1 MTYRDRLQLE
11 DELKREFFGL
21 LERHTMFRR
30 LPVRKKEEMARAA
43 RLDEIFVRLCAP
55 TTRSFG
61 ALLART
67 PPDAVRCRARLTS
80 CRQPCPEFW
89 LLQRDRIL
97 ATRSVFRDSSYPVIY
112 DCHPGK
118 TMNP

>member
-43 RLDEIFVRLCAP
+43 AWGAIKALESHEVDFVR
-55 TTRSFG
+55 SD
-61 ALLART
+61 
-67 PPDAVRCRARLTS
+67 PPA
-80 CRQPCPEFW
+80 Q
-89 LLQRDRIL
+89 
-97 ATRSVFRDSSYPVIY
+97 
-112 DCHPGK
+112 
-118 TMNP
+118 N

>member
-43 RLDEIFVRLCAP
+43 RLDEILYPQLARPQRGLSVRYSRVRLQMQY
-55 TTRSFG
+55 G
-61 ALLART
+61 A
-67 PPDAVRCRARLTS
+67 
-80 CRQPCPEFW
+80 E
-89 LLQRDRIL
+89 
-97 ATRSVFRDSSYPVIY
+97 PV
-112 DCHPGK
+112 
-118 TMNP
+118 